1 MMCARATDMISEM
14 AVAIA
19 NNMTAE
25 QMVKAIRPHPT
36 YNEGVGEAIEEL
48 LGEAIHVMPKKKKRK

>member
-1 MMCARATDMISEM
+1 MISEM